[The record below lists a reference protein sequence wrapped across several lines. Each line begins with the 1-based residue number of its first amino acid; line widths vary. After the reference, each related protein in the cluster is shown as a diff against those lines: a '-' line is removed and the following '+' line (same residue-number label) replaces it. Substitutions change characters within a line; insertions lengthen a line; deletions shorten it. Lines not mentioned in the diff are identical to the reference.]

1 MDKILRKM
9 ALEYHRAPKPGKLEV
24 VPTKPYNSPG
34 DLSLAYSPGVA
45 YPCLELRMTHR
56 RYMNTPTVAIS
67 WR

>member
-34 DLSLAYSPGVA
+34 DLSLA
-45 YPCLELRMTHR
+45 
-56 RYMNTPTVAIS
+56 
-67 WR
+67 